1 MYIRKTL
8 EVLREHKLYI
18 RMTKW
23 LLSNKEDYLG
33 HNIGINGVKPDP
45 SKMVFKQPKTRAL
58 WRFLGVQGLSPKVI
72 QDFMMIVTP
81 LMNLTQKKTPYKWT
95 SQEEAALNEL
105 KTKLTEAP
113 VLKTADPSREYM
125 VTCDGSDT
133 AVGAVFSQV
142 YESGDHFVGLESRK
156 MNTAEVNY
164 RPMKKSSW

>member
-45 SKMVFKQPKTRAL
+45 SKMVWKQPKTRAL

-72 QDFMMIVTP
+72 QDFMKIDTSDELDSEENSLQVDVT
-81 LMNLTQKKTPYKWT
+81 
-95 SQEEAALNEL
+95 
-105 KTKLTEAP
+105 
-113 VLKTADPSREYM
+113 RG
-125 VTCDGSDT
+125 GS
-133 AVGAVFSQV
+133 
-142 YESGDHFVGLESRK
+142 LERAK
-156 MNTAEVNY
+156 D
-164 RPMKKSSW
+164 